1 MTREEMDRI
10 MGVEGKELW
19 IPEYDYGE
27 EISDE
32 ENEELTR
39 LLESLTPDDLETVRI
54 ERVSLADPTH
64 TEILYLKED
73 I

>member
-1 MTREEMDRI
+1 MTREEMDKI
-10 MGVEGKELW
+10 MGVEDKELW
-19 IPEYDYGE
+19 VPDYDYGE

-32 ENEELTR
+32 ENEELTM
-39 LLESLTPDDLETVRI
+39 LLESLTEDDLETVRI
-54 ERVSLADPTH
+54 ERVRLSDPTH